1 MSFQEM
7 QVDKQPFPVNV
18 IDFNDKN
25 ILVRLNIASKD
36 KDKGIII
43 SDPRHLDENTKI
55 SCREVVD

>member
-7 QVDKQPFPVNV
+7 QVDKQPFPFNV

-43 SDPRHLDENTKI
+43 SDPRPLDENTKI